1 MKISELLVVAVDPV
15 DLDLG
20 NSPAVRDL
28 IAANMQKMIAQDL
41 FPAEVGDETGGTGK
55 YIGVKLA
62 DSSAERLCKWM
73 QHNNIPNPLSIEDLH
88 VTLVLHKT
96 EQFDYEPETY
106 TPEIAVSKKTYS
118 FDLFGENSDSLVL
131 KFVSPELTAKHN
143 ELREIYNLPW
153 DFDSYESHVTLS
165 YNAAG
170 VDLNELNTP
179 PFDIILSHEYEEPFN
194 DSWTDDKCNESIEL
208 NELKVYQPPE
218 EETLGIPR
226 RQMPQVR
233 SDDYPEF
240 LSYLKDNGAS
250 IEVDRVP
257 AASLKPIQKDF
268 SDAGVL
274 KALQL
279 RDREKDVIASS
290 DNYII
295 DGHHRWLAAVNTK
308 NTIPIIRIDVPVQR
322 LLELVKQFPK
332 TYYKDIYD
340 IKPVEKNT
348 PQ

>member
-1 MKISELLVVAVDPV
+1 MKISEILIAVSPV
-15 DLDLG
+15 DRDL
-20 NSPAVRDL
+20 SAVPAMRDL
-28 IAANMQKMIAQDL
+28 IASDMQQQIAHDL
-41 FPAEVGDETGGTGK
+41 FPCEVGDESASTGK
-55 YIGVKLA
+55 YIGVRLSEA
-62 DSSAERLCKWM
+62 SAERLHKWM
-73 QHNNIPNPLSIEDLH
+73 LHNHIPNPLSVEDLH

-96 EQFDYEPETY
+96 EQFDYEPEEYSPAIT
-106 TPEIAVSKKTYS
+106 VSKKTYS
-118 FDLFGENSDSLVL
+118 FDLFGAESDSLVL

-143 ELREIYNLPW
+143 ELRELYDLPW
-153 DFDSYESHVTLS
+153 DYDSYESHVTLS

-170 VDLNELNTP
+170 IDVEQLNTP
-179 PFDIILSHEYEEPFN
+179 PFDIQLAHEYEEPFN
-194 DSWTDDKCNESIEL
+194 DNWTDDKCTESVAL
-208 NELKVYQPPE
+208 DELKVYQPPP

-226 RQMPQVR
+226 RQMPQIR
-233 SDDYPEF
+233 SDDYPDF
-240 LSYLKDNGAS
+240 LRYLKDNGAD
-250 IEVDRVP
+250 IETDRVP

-308 NTIPIIRIDVPVQR
+308 NTIPIIRINVPVQR

-340 IKPVEKNT
+340 IKPVEYDS